1 MEGAD
6 ALLRRVGSFHAKP
19 KSQSFGLHLP
29 SNQTKQKCLKDFLQQ
44 EQWIPPPC
52 PIPFFLGTGRI
63 MSHVLKEKRVGRYT
77 YDHIL
82 LHVTDDGKMAT
93 SDRALIKLN

>member
-44 EQWIPPPC
+44 EQ
-52 PIPFFLGTGRI
+52 
-63 MSHVLKEKRVGRYT
+63 
-77 YDHIL
+77 
-82 LHVTDDGKMAT
+82 
-93 SDRALIKLN
+93 